1 MVINFTASKINK
13 VINMDMECKS
23 LMMVM
28 FMKVNLSMI
37 NFMDSVNFII
47 SKEKSTLEI
56 FSSIIKKVMES
67 NRLKNTFTKEIGF
80 KIRNL
85 SMVKFILTMKNFT
98 KEIFSK
104 INILGLVIL
113 KLILL
118 ISKENSKIIKSLD
131 KEKKFI
137 LMDQNIKVN
146 YYFYNLI

>member
-56 FSSIIKKVMES
+56 SSSIIKKVMES

-118 ISKENSKIIKSLD
+118 IFKENSKIIKSLD

-137 LMDQNIKVN
+137 LTDQNIKVN